1 VGRKGEGGRA
11 FCPFDLLLMVIS
23 FALETAVIVVDG
35 GGSSLW
41 LCGGR
46 KLMKWCDFSVFSHFD
61 FCFSL
66 KDPTLGLFWLF
77 NLL

>member
-1 VGRKGEGGRA
+1 VRA
-11 FCPFDLLLMVIS
+11 SCPFDLLLMVIS

-46 KLMKWCDFSVFSHFD
+46 KLMKWRDFSVFSHF
-61 FCFSL
+61 
-66 KDPTLGLFWLF
+66 
-77 NLL
+77 